1 MSHNWFRW
9 YHVEEGDNLSDI
21 ALWWFGNGGEEYW
34 RRIWLPNRPVIGED
48 PDAIRPSMWYQK
60 LPFNGS
66 FWYHIEPGDTL
77 FQPAE
82 WVYNHGP
89 NYTVIYQA
97 NPWVQDPEEIQ
108 PSWWIWVP

>member
-48 PDAIRPSMWYQK
+48 PDAIRPSMWLK
-60 LPFNGS
+60 LPFYGS

-77 FQPAE
+77 FQLAE

-89 NYTVIYQA
+89 NYTVIHQA

>member
-1 MSHNWFRW
+1 
-9 YHVEEGDNLSDI
+9 
-21 ALWWFGNGGEEYW
+21 
-34 RRIWLPNRPVIGED
+34 VIGED
-48 PDAIRPSMWYQK
+48 PNAIRPSMWIK

-77 FQPAE
+77 FQLAE

-89 NYTVIYQA
+89 NYVIIHQA
-97 NPWVQDPEEIQ
+97 NPWIQDPEQIQ